1 MATKLELLREEKLH
15 RLLPD
20 AKKDS
25 RLEASGVAL
34 IDDRTALVVFD
45 NLNQVARI
53 DLSLEPR
60 NANRLYAVRS
70 PGDGFEDIAVDPVRR
85 RLFCLIEA
93 LEDEDGRSR
102 GVVVETT
109 SRARVVRC
117 TPLGAGLKGAN
128 KGYEGLAHA
137 RRGRREYLLALREGG
152 GRVEAFVPGADG
164 GWERSHQIR
173 LPKEARFEDY
183 AAVAWRDGR
192 LAIVSQAS
200 ARVWVGRIDRALRAV
215 VRGSGAVYRFPK
227 KGYGNVEGIAWLTDD
242 TLVAV
247 SDRKKRGQPGRCAR
261 YDQSIHVFRVPAA

>member
-1 MATKLELLREEKLH
+1 MAEKLELLREEKLH

-60 NANRLYAVRS
+60 KSNRFFAVRS
-70 PGDGFEDIAVDPVRR
+70 PGDGFEDVAVDPRRR

-109 SRARVVRC
+109 RRGRIVRR
-117 TPLGAGLKGAN
+117 TPLGAGLTGAN

-137 RRGRREYLLALREGG
+137 RCGRREYLLALREGG
-152 GRVEAFVPGADG
+152 GRVEAFAPGADG
-164 GWERSHQIR
+164 AWERSHHIR

-200 ARVWVGRIDRALRAV
+200 ARVWVARVDRNLRAV
-215 VRGSGAVYRFPK
+215 VPGSDAVYRFPK
-227 KGYGNVEGIAWLTDD
+227 RSYGNVEGIAWLSDD

-247 SDRKKRGQPGRCAR
+247 SDRKKAGQPGRCAKK
-261 YDQSIHVFRVPAA
+261 DQSIHVFRIPTG